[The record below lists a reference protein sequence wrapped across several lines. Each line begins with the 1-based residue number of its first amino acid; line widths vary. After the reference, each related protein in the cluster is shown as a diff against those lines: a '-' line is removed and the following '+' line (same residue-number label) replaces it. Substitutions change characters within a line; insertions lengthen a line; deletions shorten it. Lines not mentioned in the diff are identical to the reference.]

1 LPEKYQEEEPVTIQT
16 ERLAAE
22 LFQEHLTACLGD
34 AGCNAKVASFS
45 TTDRLHVV
53 TYAPGQPLTI
63 RQAEIAARVLGELG
77 VEYTDHGP
85 HGITFGP
92 PPTMPNPWDMTPE
105 PACIHGWVRDTCPN
119 PRCPAE
125 GRGF

>member
-1 LPEKYQEEEPVTIQT
+1 VTIQT

-22 LFQEHLTACLGD
+22 LFQDHLTAVLGD
-34 AGCNAKVASFS
+34 AGCNARIARFS

-53 TYAPGQPLTI
+53 TYAPDQQLTI
-63 RQAEIAARVLGELG
+63 RQATIAARVLAELG
-77 VEYTDHGP
+77 VEYTDHGTN
-85 HGITFGP
+85 GMTFGS
-92 PPTMPNPWDMTPE
+92 PPTMPRIGDMSPQ
-105 PACIHGWVRDTCPN
+105 CIHGWIRNTCPN